1 MTEITLTLPTITPD
15 DVLGYALLSLLTATL
30 FCGYRVCIKEKGFYG
45 VHMVLFGLAWPITV
59 PISFIYI
66 FIRFLFV
73 RIEL

>member
-15 DVLGYALLSLLTATL
+15 DVLGYTMLSLLTAAL
-30 FCGYRVCIKEKGFYG
+30 FCGYRLCVKEKGFYG
-45 VHMVLFGLAWPITV
+45 VHAALFGLAWPITL
-59 PISFIYI
+59 PISLIYM